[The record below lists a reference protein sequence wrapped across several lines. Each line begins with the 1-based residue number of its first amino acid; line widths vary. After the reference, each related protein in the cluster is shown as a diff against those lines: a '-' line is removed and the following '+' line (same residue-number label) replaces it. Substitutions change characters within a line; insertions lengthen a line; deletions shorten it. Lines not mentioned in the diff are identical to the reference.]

1 MTAGFV
7 RSASVW
13 LGLVLS
19 SLPVSP
25 VPAQTAGSAAQGG
38 GLSVAPVQLTLAEG
52 TRSTSTIVSNPG
64 NGPVTVQ
71 VRLFSWTMAGDEEVY
86 TPATDAGFSPPLFRL
101 EAGGTQAVRVVAKA
115 PAGPVERSYRLV
127 IDQLPLAGAP
137 GQLQL
142 PVRMIL
148 PVFIAPAAGVSRS
161 QQLEWSARRDPKT
174 NQVTISVRNRGA
186 VHAKFVELAV
196 QDGGKSVVIAPGL
209 AGYALAGQGRSWT
222 YTPTTPAETL
232 AITVQEGGKLLRT
245 SVPLTQ

>member
-1 MTAGFV
+1 MKAALV
-7 RSASVW
+7 SSALVW
-13 LGLVLS
+13 LGLALS
-19 SLPVSP
+19 SAPVSP
-25 VPAQTAGSAAQGG
+25 VLAQTAGSAAQGG

-71 VRLFSWTMAGDEEVY
+71 VRLFSWTMADDEEVY

-101 EAGGTQAVRVVAKA
+101 EAGGAQAVRVVAKA
-115 PAGPVERSYRLV
+115 PAGPIERSYRLV

-148 PVFIAPAAGVSRS
+148 PVFIAPAAGVART
-161 QQLEWSARRDPKT
+161 QQLEWNARQDPET
-174 NQVTISVRNRGA
+174 NQVTISVRNRGP

-196 QDGGKSVVIAPGL
+196 HDGGKSVVIAPGL
-209 AGYALAGQGRSWT
+209 AGYALAGQERSWT
-222 YTPTTPAETL
+222 YTPTTPTKTL
-232 AITVQEGGKLLRT
+232 ALTVQESGKLLRA
-245 SVPLTQ
+245 SVLLTQ

>member
-1 MTAGFV
+1 MKAALV
-7 RSASVW
+7 SSALVW
-13 LGLVLS
+13 LGLALS
-19 SLPVSP
+19 SAPVSP
-25 VPAQTAGSAAQGG
+25 VLAQTAGSAAQGG

-71 VRLFSWTMAGDEEVY
+71 VRLFSWTMADDEEVY

-101 EAGGTQAVRVVAKA
+101 EAGGAQAVRVVAKA
-115 PAGPVERSYRLV
+115 PAGPIERSYRLV

-148 PVFIAPAAGVSRS
+148 PVFIAPAAGVART
-161 QQLEWSARRDPKT
+161 QQLEWNARQDSTT
-174 NQVTISVRNRGA
+174 NKVTISVRNRGA

-196 QDGGKSVVIAPGL
+196 HDGGKSVVIAPGL
-209 AGYALAGQGRSWT
+209 AGYALAGQVRSWT
-222 YTPTTPAETL
+222 YTPTTPTKIL
-232 AITVQEGGKLLRT
+232 ALTVQESGKLLRA

>member
-1 MTAGFV
+1 MTAAFISSTLGG
-7 RSASVW
+7 

-19 SLPVSP
+19 AALLFPVA
-25 VPAQTAGSAAQGG
+25 AQTSSGTAEGG

-71 VRLFSWTMAGDEEVY
+71 VRLFSWTMVGDEEVY
-86 TPATDAGFSPPLFRL
+86 GPATDAGFSPPLFRL
-101 EAGGTQAVRVVAKA
+101 EAGGAQAVRVVAKA
-115 PAGPVERSYRLV
+115 PAGPLERSYRLV

-148 PVFIAPAAGVSRS
+148 PVFVAPAAGVSRS
-161 QQLEWSARRDPKT
+161 RYLEWRARQEPKT
-174 NQVTISVRNRGA
+174 NQVTITVKNRGA

-196 QDGGKSVVIAPGL
+196 QDGDKSKVIAPGL
-209 AGYALAGQGRSWT
+209 AGYALAGQERSWT
-222 YTPTTPAETL
+222 YEATTPTKIVTL
-232 AITVQEGGKLLRT
+232 TVQEGGKLLRS
-245 SVPLTQ
+245 SVLLTQ

>member
-1 MTAGFV
+1 MKATPG
-7 RSASVW
+7 SAALVW

-19 SLPVSP
+19 TAALSP
-25 VPAQTAGSAAQGG
+25 VAAQTAGGAAQGG

-64 NGPVTVQ
+64 SGPVTVQ

-101 EAGGTQAVRVVAKA
+101 EAGGAQAVRVVAKA
-115 PAGPVERSYRLV
+115 PAGPIERSYRLV

-148 PVFIAPAAGVSRS
+148 PVFIAPAAGVSRVR
-161 QQLEWSARRDPKT
+161 QLDWSARHDPKT
-174 NQVTISVRNRGA
+174 NQITIRVQNRGA
-186 VHAKFVELAV
+186 VHAKLVELTV
-196 QDGGKSVVIAPGL
+196 QDGDKSVVIAPGL
-209 AGYALAGQGRSWT
+209 AGYALAGQARSWS
-222 YTPTTPAETL
+222 YKPTTSTGTL
-232 AITVQEGGKLLRT
+232 ALTVQESGKLLRL
-245 SVPLTQ
+245 SVPLSQ

>member
-1 MTAGFV
+1 MKTALIS
-7 RSASVW
+7 SALVW
-13 LGLVLS
+13 LGLALS
-19 SLPVSP
+19 FAPVSL
-25 VPAQTAGSAAQGG
+25 VLAQTTGSAAQGG

-71 VRLFSWTMAGDEEVY
+71 VRLFSWTMADNEEVY
-86 TPATDAGFSPPLFRL
+86 TRATDAGFSPPLFRL
-101 EAGGTQAVRVVAKA
+101 EAGGAQAVRVVAKA
-115 PAGPVERSYRLV
+115 SAGPVERSYRLV

-148 PVFIAPAAGVSRS
+148 PVFIAPAPGVSRS
-161 QQLEWSARRDPKT
+161 QKLEWSARQDPKT
-174 NQVTISVRNRGA
+174 NQVTVSVKNLGA

-196 QDGGKSVVIAPGL
+196 QDGGKSVMIAPGL
-209 AGYALAGQGRSWT
+209 AGYALAGQERSWT
-222 YTPTTPAETL
+222 YKPTMAIKTL
-232 AITVQEGGKLLRT
+232 ALTVQEGGKLLRT